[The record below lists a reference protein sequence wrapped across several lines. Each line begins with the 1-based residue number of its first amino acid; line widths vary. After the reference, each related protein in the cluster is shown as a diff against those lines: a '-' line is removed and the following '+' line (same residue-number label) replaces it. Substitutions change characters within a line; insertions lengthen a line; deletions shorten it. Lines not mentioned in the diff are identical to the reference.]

1 MAMKKS
7 QLHKL
12 IKETIKEAFFDQE
25 GDDLQHDIIPGYYD
39 AALYFIGK
47 AESEERITL
56 DVHASEMIE
65 EFAHFLDDNTDSLPD
80 SILKVID
87 VPDEPMWGPDDV
99 DPAGGSGPSSH
110 I

>member
-1 MAMKKS
+1 MKKS
-7 QLHKL
+7 ELHKL

-25 GDDLQHDIIPGYYD
+25 GDDSQHEIIPGYYD
-39 AALYFIGK
+39 AALYFIEK
-47 AESEERITL
+47 KRL
-56 DVHASEMIE
+56 DLPEAEMIE
-65 EFAHFLDDNTDSLPD
+65 EFAHFLDEHTDSLPD

-99 DPAGGSGPSSH
+99 DPAGGGGPSSH